1 MRPHLLWRLAMI
13 SNRAFI
19 AAICVFAT
27 IVWAHHRLTSTHRI
41 PRDTIADTSMMRDAA
56 ACLVFDDALLLE
68 RYADYRKHYQALID
82 GSEGV
87 GPFIQSFAM
96 GESSRSIAIN
106 KSLACRIRYPQLL
119 YPKSDPLVI
128 AVTEYSETLDALREK
143 TFDAEA
149 LYNQPRPDIKLAR
162 QLDADITQGIQQ
174 LQQRSLAVR
183 KRFEEPQF
191 LARSE
196 QLAAIDDRLG
206 HDQHWHTLN
215 FMILARQTIN
225 YLNQNADNAR
235 PNPDALEALH
245 TELVNAWLDAE
256 RYFKNMP
263 NLKSAYGKRPIWLV
277 IKTPAQNWL
286 SALDTLQRQ
295 WAAHADVDQLNKS
308 LLTVEQQ
315 YDQLLKQYN
324 ASVLG
329 QY

>member
-1 MRPHLLWRLAMI
+1 MRPHPLWKLAMI

-19 AAICVFAT
+19 AAICVFAA
-27 IVWAHHRLTSTHRI
+27 IVWAHHRLTSTHRVST
-41 PRDTIADTSMMRDAA
+41 DTIADTSMIRDAA

-68 RYADYRKHYQALID
+68 RYADYRKHYQALVD
-82 GSEGV
+82 GKQGML
-87 GPFIQSFAM
+87 PFIQSFAM
-96 GESSRSIAIN
+96 GGSSRSTAIN
-106 KSLACRIRYPQLL
+106 ERLACRIRYSQLF

-128 AVTEYSETLDALREK
+128 AVTEYSETLNALRDK
-143 TFDAEA
+143 TFDAET
-149 LYNQPRPDIKLAR
+149 LYNQPRPDIERAR
-162 QLDADITQGIQQ
+162 QLDADIAGDIQQ

-196 QLAAIDDRLG
+196 QLAAIDYRLG

-225 YLNQNADNAR
+225 YLNQNADNVHL
-235 PNPDALEALH
+235 NPDGLQALR
-245 TELVNAWLDAE
+245 TELADAWQDAE
-256 RYFKNMP
+256 HYFKNMP
-263 NLKSAYGKRPIWLV
+263 NLKSANGKRPVWFV
-277 IKTPAQNWL
+277 IKTPAQDWL

-308 LLTVEQQ
+308 LLTVEQR
-315 YDQLLKQYN
+315 YDQLLRQYN

>member
-1 MRPHLLWRLAMI
+1 MI

-41 PRDTIADTSMMRDAA
+41 PTDTIADTSMMRDAA

-143 TFDAEA
+143 RLMPRRSTINHAPISS
-149 LYNQPRPDIKLAR
+149 LPGSWMQILPKGYNNC
-162 QLDADITQGIQQ
+162 
-174 LQQRSLAVR
+174 SSAVLP
-183 KRFEEPQF
+183 FEN
-191 LARSE
+191 ASRN
-196 QLAAIDDRLG
+196 
-206 HDQHWHTLN
+206 LN
-215 FMILARQTIN
+215 FWHAANNSRPLTIALATISTGT
-225 YLNQNADNAR
+225 R
-235 PNPDALEALH
+235 S
-245 TELVNAWLDAE
+245 T
-256 RYFKNMP
+256 
-263 NLKSAYGKRPIWLV
+263 S
-277 IKTPAQNWL
+277 
-286 SALDTLQRQ
+286 
-295 WAAHADVDQLNKS
+295 
-308 LLTVEQQ
+308 
-315 YDQLLKQYN
+315 
-324 ASVLG
+324 
-329 QY
+329 